1 MHFPAPWSYPK
12 PCSRLCIKAIATE
25 ICGGYMANST
35 PTSCFQFSYLYST
48 IVCLANQGKFFII
61 FFSSAGAALEVFL
74 PSLYLSDQ
82 CQKTH
87 EIEAKNATAAMSSSY
102 LPSKASETKMGNSK
116 WMKGK
121 LWLFDSFW
129 SRFYRFRA
137 CFLRGSHL
145 TAKVKNSHW
154 KNRYEII
161 HIQYRSHTVPKLQIL
176 FKKIHLKMK
185 HFWYFY

>member
-1 MHFPAPWSYPK
+1 MR
-12 PCSRLCIKAIATE
+12 RLWLIL
-25 ICGGYMANST
+25 
-35 PTSCFQFSYLYST
+35 PLLPHFSYLYST
-48 IVCLANQGKFFII
+48 IVYLANQGKFFII

-87 EIEAKNATAAMSSSY
+87 EIEAKNATAAAMSSSY
-102 LPSKASETKMGNSK
+102 LPSKATETKMGNSK

-161 HIQYRSHTVPKLQIL
+161 HIQYSRVTGIFRLGSTLHGIYCAWYYL
-176 FKKIHLKMK
+176 KIWH
-185 HFWYFY
+185 

>member
-1 MHFPAPWSYPK
+1 MR
-12 PCSRLCIKAIATE
+12 RLWLIL
-25 ICGGYMANST
+25 
-35 PTSCFQFSYLYST
+35 PLLPHFSYLYST
-48 IVCLANQGKFFII
+48 IVYLANQGKFFII
-61 FFSSAGAALEVFL
+61 FFSSAAAALEVFL

-87 EIEAKNATAAMSSSY
+87 EIEAKNATAAAMSSSY

-161 HIQYRSHTVPKLQIL
+161 HIQYRSPHCSKTSNFVQKNSSENETFFGTFISQRLDFWLENPPKN
-176 FKKIHLKMK
+176 HLLPTTD
-185 HFWYFY
+185 

>member
-1 MHFPAPWSYPK
+1 MR
-12 PCSRLCIKAIATE
+12 RLWLIL
-25 ICGGYMANST
+25 
-35 PTSCFQFSYLYST
+35 PLLPHFSYLYST
-48 IVCLANQGKFFII
+48 IVYLANQGKFFII

-161 HIQYRSHTVPKLQIL
+161 HIQYRSHTVPKLQ
-176 FKKIHLKMK
+176 FCSKKFIWKWNIFGTFISQRLDFWLETPPKNHLLPTTD
-185 HFWYFY
+185 